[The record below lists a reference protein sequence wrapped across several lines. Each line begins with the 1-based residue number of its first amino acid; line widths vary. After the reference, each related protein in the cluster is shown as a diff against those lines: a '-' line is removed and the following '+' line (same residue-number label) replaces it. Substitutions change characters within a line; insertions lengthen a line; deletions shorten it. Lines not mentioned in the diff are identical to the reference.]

1 MPITFLRLYRLSQLV
16 ITHIFFFA
24 VGIGMNL
31 LFFLDV
37 SVRRR
42 IRAFWT
48 MIWAR
53 TVSRILGIHVRRE
66 GNYSSLPYKFM
77 VSNHIS
83 YIDILVL
90 AGISPSVFISKHEV
104 RQWPVIGLLARLAG
118 TTFINRASKR
128 AAWHV
133 LSDIEGAISGNV
145 NVIVFPEGTTTD
157 GSDMMAFRN
166 LFFHV
171 PVKIGV
177 PVIPVSLR
185 YFAGDR
191 NDLHSPS
198 PVAWYGDMDFMPH
211 FWKILGMRS
220 IQAVVYFNPVITEVI
235 TGSGTSQA
243 RKLLSLCTRE
253 SIRKGLSKIDEL
265 VSPELVRQ
273 FGNGGACTY
282 AEIQVAEEFLVDKPA
297 D

>member
-16 ITHIFFFA
+16 IIHIFFFA
-24 VGIGMNL
+24 VGIGTNL
-31 LFFLDV
+31 LFFLDL
-37 SVRRR
+37 SLRRR

-66 GNYSSLPYKFM
+66 GNYSSLPYKFT

-90 AGISPSVFISKHEV
+90 AGIYPSVFISKSEV
-104 RQWPVIGLLARLAG
+104 RHWPVIGLLAQLAG

-133 LSDIEGAISGNV
+133 LSDIEEAISGNV

-157 GSDMMAFRN
+157 GSGMMVFRN
-166 LFFHV
+166 LFFYV

-177 PVIPVSLR
+177 PVMPVSLR
-185 YFAGDR
+185 YLTGDG
-191 NDLHSPS
+191 NDILSPS

-235 TGSGTSQA
+235 TVSGTSQA

-253 SIRKGLSKIDEL
+253 KIKDGLMRIDEL
-265 VSPELVRQ
+265 VSQEFGCPL
-273 FGNGGACTY
+273 GNGGARTF
-282 AEIQVAEEFLVDKPA
+282 AENHLTEKFLIDEPA